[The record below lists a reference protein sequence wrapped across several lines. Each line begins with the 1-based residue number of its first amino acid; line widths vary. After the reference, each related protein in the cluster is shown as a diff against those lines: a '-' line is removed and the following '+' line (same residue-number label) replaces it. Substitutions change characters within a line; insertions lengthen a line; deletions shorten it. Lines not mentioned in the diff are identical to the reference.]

1 MLYPHRASSAAIAST
16 SIGIHC
22 DARVTLG
29 NGSGTN
35 FQESQCVPMYVEA
48 ATIADA
54 DADAAADAQFAY
66 TVKVHSHYAV
76 FLHNLCQ
83 TQRMGSIPIL
93 CV

>member
-1 MLYPHRASSAAIAST
+1 M
-16 SIGIHC
+16 
-22 DARVTLG
+22 TLG
-29 NGSGTN
+29 IGSGTD
-35 FQESQCVPMYVEA
+35 FQESQCIPVYVEA

-54 DADAAADAQFAY
+54 DADADADAQFEY

-83 TQRMGSIPIL
+83 MQRMGSIPIL